1 MQFTHTVRNGSLT
14 LCLLGL
20 AFTAHAADDSYVSA
34 MNYVSL
40 DVQADNAD
48 SRDES
53 FTGSVGMGQYF
64 WLQGSAGKLQDSSNL
79 SLGDMS
85 HFGFGV
91 GLQGQH
97 LMFRINTSRYSSDGA
112 YRQRDVD
119 ASIEWRDERF
129 TAGFDAKHR
138 TTDNSQDSVRNF
150 PTLGLT
156 NVALHVDETL
166 TGRGYGAHA
175 SFNVTDAFSV
185 YLGGMTYSY
194 DNDYTLTS
202 STNPVLIRRLL
213 NRYPTIAET
222 LYLNESGLTR
232 SLALLDN
239 SYNFGASYQFNAALL
254 SAQYFIDQ
262 ALDTGDKTH
271 TVSVGLSFFVGDHWI
286 LAPQLGQSHSDA
298 AGDVTFGGLSV
309 SYNW

>member
-1 MQFTHTVRNGSLT
+1 MQPTLTVRNSSLA

-20 AFTAHAADDSYVSA
+20 TFTAHAADDSYVSA

-48 SRDES
+48 SRDVS
-53 FTGSVGMGQYF
+53 FTGSLGMGQYF
-64 WLQGSAGKLQDSSNL
+64 WLQGSVGKLEDSSNL
-79 SLGDMS
+79 NLGDMN
-85 HFGFGV
+85 HFGIGM

-119 ASIEWRDERF
+119 ASIEWRAERF

-138 TTDNSQDSVRNF
+138 STDNSLDTVRNF
-150 PTLGLT
+150 PTLGQT

-175 SFNVTDAFSV
+175 SFEVTDAFSV
-185 YLGGMTYSY
+185 YLAGMTYSY
-194 DNDYTLTS
+194 DSDYTLTS
-202 STNPVLIRRLL
+202 STNPLLVRRLL
-213 NRYPTIAET
+213 NQYPTLAET
-222 LYLNESGLTR
+222 LYLNDSGLTR
-232 SLALLDN
+232 SLALLDS
-239 SYNFGASYQFNAALL
+239 SYNLGASYQFNSALL

-262 ALDTGDKTH
+262 ALDTGDQTQ
-271 TVSVGLSFFVGDHWI
+271 TASVGLSFFVGDHWI
-286 LAPQLGQSHSDA
+286 LAPQLGQSSSDV
-298 AGDVTFGGLSV
+298 AGDVTFGGLSI